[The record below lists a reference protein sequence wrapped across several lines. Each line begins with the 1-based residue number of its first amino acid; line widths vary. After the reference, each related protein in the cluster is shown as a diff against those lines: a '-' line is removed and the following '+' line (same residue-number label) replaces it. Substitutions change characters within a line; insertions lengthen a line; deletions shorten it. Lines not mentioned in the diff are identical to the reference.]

1 MLRPKRFP
9 VVPRWY
15 ANGDHPRDYE
25 KDIVEPDGKTIIYGE
40 DQRARGWEGQVVR
53 RFRNPYIRGNE
64 MCQEC
69 THDFD
74 EHGWLDIPP
83 INDFDMST
91 MICPG
96 TTIRFI
102 DEYLESVEVYRKSQ
116 EKSNEL

>member
-1 MLRPKRFP
+1 MLKPERFP

-15 ANGDHPRDYE
+15 RNGDHPRDYE

-40 DQRARGWEGQVVR
+40 DQKARDWEGQVVR
-53 RFRNPYIRGNE
+53 RFRNPDIRGSE

-69 THDFD
+69 TYDYK

-83 INDFDMST
+83 IEDFNLST

-102 DEYLESVEVYRKSQ
+102 DEYIESAEVYRK
-116 EKSNEL
+116 EVEGVAR